1 MLIFWVS
8 KVELFYL
15 QKWSGDWNRIYCVVT
30 SVCVFRFVYT
40 LLLKRNSE
48 VKKMSNDSESNSF
61 ANFWSSSDED
71 ILEDDEDDVEE
82 NLNTQTD
89 VTRCVT
95 WRFDR
100 AIQLPFFEGKIAQL
114 CGLVKLTTFIIIIPN
129 FGIVYFRRYIF
140 ILYGKMFAS

>member
-1 MLIFWVS
+1 MG

-15 QKWSGDWNRIYCVVT
+15 QKWSRDWKQIYCVVT

-48 VKKMSNDSESNSF
+48 VKKLSSDSEWNSF

-71 ILEDDEDDVEE
+71 IMEDDEDDVEE
-82 NLNTQTD
+82 SSNTQTD

-95 WRFDR
+95 FCHV
-100 AIQLPFFEGKIAQL
+100 LTAQYK
-114 CGLVKLTTFIIIIPN
+114 CHF
-129 FGIVYFRRYIF
+129 
-140 ILYGKMFAS
+140 